1 MHEYTDRLA
10 GRLIAVN
17 AELEQEFETRLVE
30 SSTPAFRVAFSVL
43 RDRQDAEEVAGSI
56 PDEVGDQPSV
66 S

>member
-1 MHEYTDRLA
+1 
-10 GRLIAVN
+10 VN

>member
-1 MHEYTDRLA
+1 
-10 GRLIAVN
+10 VN

-30 SSTPAFRVAFSVL
+30 SSTPAFRVL